1 MISVKIH
8 SALNDAVSNALR
20 PPPIRQLWQWA
31 EDEIVLS
38 AKTGT
43 FAPGQYRTRHTPHVR
58 AVMDSFQNPD
68 VREIVLPWAAQTA
81 KTITETICVAWAV
94 DNDPGNILIVMPS
107 EQMAKSYSK
116 SRLQQ
121 MLRDCTATMAHIL
134 REKSAFNI
142 LEMELDNCVIAL
154 AGAGSATNL
163 ASRPIRILVLD
174 ELDKYPP
181 SLKDEGAP
189 ADLAE
194 ERTKTFPNRKIF
206 KSSTVT
212 VEEGAIWVAFK
223 RSNQHEW
230 FCPCPECG
238 DEFIVT
244 WSRIKFP
251 GADPDKGAAGNAD
264 GEVLT
269 DEQRAVKCY
278 CECPSCGHRITDSR
292 RRQFLASG
300 RWVLVA
306 EGTEGVVGYRI
317 AEISSCIGRS
327 WSTLVELFLAAVRDT
342 KAHNYEKLKT
352 FTCSV
357 LADPWIMKTETMR
370 DKGEI
375 EKLQLDYD
383 AGIVPTYL
391 PISGLT
397 IGIDT
402 QKHGFYYAVRAWGG
416 GEALE
421 SWLIECGYAES
432 FDVLER
438 VIFGSYI
445 GEDGARYSIRG
456 GFIDAMGDRTHE
468 VYEWCRKAGA
478 MAGVLPSQGTD
489 GISGGATHSYT
500 KLDKDRFGKAI
511 AGGLQLCRID
521 TIHFKNWLDSKLR
534 VPQEDAGAWHIYEGI
549 SEDYCR
555 QMVAEYRNEHGAWV
569 PRSSGAANHYFDCEV
584 LALARASVLRLDRHR
599 VAPVKRGAISS
610 AEGGAGRAS
619 RVEPAAMAAGRRRR
633 W

>member
-1 MISVKIH
+1 MISPKIH
-8 SALNDAVSNALR
+8 SAIADSVGNALR
-20 PPPIRQLWQWA
+20 PPPIRQLWEWA
-31 EDEIVLS
+31 EGEIVLS
-38 AKTGT
+38 SKTGT
-43 FAPGQYRTRHTPHVR
+43 FSPGQYRTRHTPHVR

-81 KTITETICVAWAV
+81 KTITETICIAWAV
-94 DNDPGNILIVMPS
+94 DNDPGNVLIVMPS

-121 MLRDCTATMAHIL
+121 MLKDCTATAAHIL
-134 REKSAFNI
+134 RERSAFNI

-194 ERTKTFPNRKIF
+194 ERTKTFANRKIF

-212 VEEGAIWVAFK
+212 TEDGAIWVAYK

-230 FCPCPECG
+230 FCPCPGCG
-238 DEFIVT
+238 ERFTVT

-251 GADPDKGAAGNAD
+251 AAG
-264 GEVLT
+264 GEGDAGGALLS
-269 DEQRAVKCY
+269 DEERASQCY
-278 CECPSCGHRITDSR
+278 CECPDCGHKITDAK
-292 RRQFLASG
+292 RRQFLAAG
-300 RWVLVA
+300 EWVKVA
-306 EGTEGVVGYRI
+306 DGTDGVVGYRI

-327 WSTLVELFLAAVRDT
+327 WATLVELFLAATRDA
-342 KAHNYEKLKT
+342 KAGNFEKLKT

-357 LADPWIMKTETMR
+357 LAEPWILKTDTMR
-370 DKGEI
+370 NKGQI
-375 EKLQLDYD
+375 AAMQLDYT
-383 AGIVPTYL
+383 AGVVPTYL
-391 PISGLT
+391 PIAGLT
-397 IGIDT
+397 VGIDT

-416 GEALE
+416 GESLE
-421 SWLIECGYAES
+421 SWLIDCGYAEN
-432 FDVLER
+432 FDTLER
-438 VIFGSYI
+438 VVFDSYI
-445 GEDGARYSIRG
+445 GEDGAKYEIRG
-456 GFIDAMGDRTHE
+456 GFIDAMGNRTSD
-468 VYEWCRKAGA
+468 VYEWCRTTGA
-478 MAGVLPSQGTD
+478 VVGILPSQGTD
-489 GISGGATHSYT
+489 AISGGATHTYT
-500 KLDKDRFGKAI
+500 KIDKDRFGKAI

-521 TIHFKNWLDSKLR
+521 TTYFKDWLDSKLR
-534 VPQEDAGAWHIYEGI
+534 VPQEDAGAWHVYEGI

-555 QMVAEYRNEHGAWV
+555 QMVAEYRNEKGVWTLRA
-569 PRSSGAANHYFDCEV
+569 SGAANHYFDCEV

-599 VAPVKRGAISS
+599 RRPARKSTAPAERVTATS
-610 AEGGAGRAS
+610 EGGEARIGRS
-619 RVEPAAMAAGRRRR
+619 RRR